1 RSTMRSIP
9 PVTGS
14 NKEPLGRQRHQKVNQ
29 VPHQALQYSSETDDK
44 ALDIK

>member
-1 RSTMRSIP
+1 RSTMSTIP

-14 NKEPLGRQRHQKVNQ
+14 NRKPLGKRRYQEVNQ
-29 VPHQALQYSSETDDK
+29 VPHQALQYSLETDDE